1 MRWGIALVALG
12 VAATAAADVR
22 DDDKLEADKLFQ
34 EGRALL
40 EQGKRTDACAK
51 FDLSFRKDPRAV
63 GTMLNLGLC
72 AEEAG
77 QIATAVRYY
86 SEARDRAHDQ
96 SLAEH
101 QEAAERK
108 IALLAPR
115 VPHLSITLPRNAPD
129 AKVIVDQ
136 IVLAPDQLRDV
147 QVDPGERSVVVTA
160 PGKLPFEKK
169 LTLAEGAHQSLAVPD
184 LQGERTIEVRPSTR
198 RLWGKILT
206 ASGVGLAG
214 GGLALGFYGRS
225 LYDRQFPNSDP
236 SAPNASDPQHHCFTI
251 DSVRHCDPT
260 GASRITTARRV
271 ALAGTIT
278 GIAGLA
284 VAATGAYLWWRSPAT
299 VTVDVT
305 ADHAVTGVTVAW

>member
-1 MRWGIALVALG
+1 MRWGIALAALC
-12 VAATAAADVR
+12 ATAHADVR

-34 EGRALL
+34 EGRTLL
-40 EQGKRTDACAK
+40 EAGKRADACAK

-77 QIATAVRYY
+77 QVATAVRYY

-96 SLAEH
+96 ALAEH

-115 VPHLSITLPRNAPD
+115 VPHLAITLPPNAPD
-129 AKVIVDQ
+129 AKVIVDA
-136 IVLAPDQLRDV
+136 IVLSTDQLRDV
-147 QVDPGERSVVVTA
+147 QVDPGERSIVVTA
-160 PGKLPFEKK
+160 AGKLPYEKK
-169 LTLAEGAHQSLAVPD
+169 LTVAEGAHETIAVPE
-184 LQGERTIEVRPSTR
+184 LQGERTIEVRASTK
-198 RLWGKILT
+198 RLWGKVLT
-206 ASGVGLAG
+206 ASGIALAG
-214 GGLALGFYGRS
+214 GGVALGFYGRT
-225 LYDRQFPNSDP
+225 LYDRQFPGNDP

-251 DSVRHCDPT
+251 DSARHCDPT
-260 GASRITTARRV
+260 GAGHITTARRV
-271 ALAGTIT
+271 ALAGTLT
-278 GIAGLA
+278 GVAGVL

-305 ADHAVTGVTVAW
+305 ADHAVTGVAVYW